1 VQLFLITYCADVGR
15 NGSTGSNCRLAI
27 LREVYS
33 AGRSSGRPYKVG
45 LSALNR
51 GSPTGADAGGE
62 RRLARAFLKVATM
75 LKSMLFLARAFRSVK
90 PFESTSLDWLS
101 PAVRQQRERNPSR
114 LNVARPLR
122 NSTRLAPRRLRAFQG
137 RRRIVTNLA
146 ASRMSTIFSARS
158 SENPRWTS
166 LSIWPARFIYKN
178 EYICSFLLSKY
189 YYGYKQEHIYASSLR
204 TRTLKNQTIPD
215 RETKG
220 LAKSRTTKSLGG
232 APTIMNP
239 SENPMDQSS

>member
-1 VQLFLITYCADVGR
+1 
-15 NGSTGSNCRLAI
+15 
-27 LREVYS
+27 
-33 AGRSSGRPYKVG
+33 
-45 LSALNR
+45 
-51 GSPTGADAGGE
+51 
-62 RRLARAFLKVATM
+62 M

-178 EYICSFLLSKY
+178 EYICSFLLSNY
-189 YYGYKQEHIYASSLR
+189 YYGYKQEHIYASSLPHQNVEKSNYSR
-204 TRTLKNQTIPD
+204 PRNQGPC
-215 RETKG
+215 K
-220 LAKSRTTKSLGG
+220 K
-232 APTIMNP
+232 PHY
-239 SENPMDQSS
+239 